1 MSKRHG
7 ATPCPARL
15 SRLCYSSEEV
25 PMTSHFKPPPITRP
39 RALGVLL
46 VAVVLMLGLNPPA
59 GAATVAALATTST
72 VSVSPTPHAYGSLS
86 RAFVTV
92 RDAAR
97 HAPPGSTRFYLDG
110 RLYAVVP
117 LGIDG
122 RATVLVPSN
131 AAIGRRVLSAQ
142 YVPAANSGHAASAG
156 RKAFDVI
163 RAIPRLAV
171 HLPYQPT
178 YAGAAAINVSVA
190 GVVRVTGT
198 VALTLGG
205 RVLARANV
213 ATNGSV
219 AFRVR
224 SSWSAGTARFG
235 LSYSG
240 DRTFVP
246 SSTSFLMATTK
257 APTSMTLSVPSS
269 LRYATG
275 TRATVSVA
283 GVGAP
288 LAGRVT
294 LLVDGT
300 ARSAAGVVS
309 GPLSLPV
316 PALRPG
322 RHTVTA
328 SYTGDTNHVA
338 VGRSAVVTAGSA
350 PLGACPATA
359 RACVDLTHSL
369 TWLQSGGR
377 IVYGPVP
384 LTSGRPGYRTWAG
397 TFQVYWKDID
407 HHSSEFNGAP
417 MPYSVFFDGGIAFHE
432 GSLSVPSHG
441 CIHLSNSAARQYFS
455 YLHVGDRVFVF
466 GHAPY

>member
-1 MSKRHG
+1 MSKRCG
-7 ATPCPARL
+7 ATPCPDTLGRL
-15 SRLCYSSEEV
+15 GNPTEEV
-25 PMTSHFKPPPITRP
+25 PMIPRSIKTATTTPRP
-39 RALGVLL
+39 LGILL

-72 VSVSPTPHAYGSLS
+72 VTVSPTPHPYGSLS

-92 RDAAR
+92 RDAAH
-97 HAPPGSTRFYLDG
+97 HAPPGAARFFLDG
-110 RLYAVVP
+110 RLYAVIP

-122 RATVLVPSN
+122 RATVLVPGNS
-131 AAIGRRVLSAQ
+131 AIGRRVLSAQ
-142 YVPAANSGHAASAG
+142 YVPAANSGHATSSG
-156 RKAFDVI
+156 RKAFDVT
-163 RAIPRLAV
+163 RAVPRLTV

-178 YAGAAAINVSVA
+178 YAGPAAINVSVS

-205 RVLARANV
+205 RVLARGSVAANG
-213 ATNGSV
+213 AV
-219 AFRVR
+219 AFRVGA
-224 SSWSAGTARFG
+224 SWSAGTARFG

-240 DRTFVP
+240 DRMFVP
-246 SSTSFLMATTK
+246 SGTSFLMATRK
-257 APTSMTLSVPSS
+257 APTNMTMSVPST

-300 ARSAAGVVS
+300 ARSAVS
-309 GPLSLPV
+309 VMPGQLTLPV
-316 PALRPG
+316 PALPAG

-338 VGRSAVVTAGSA
+338 TSRSAVVTAGSA

-377 IVYGPVP
+377 VVYGPVP
-384 LTSGRPGYRTWAG
+384 ITSGRPGYRTWAG
-397 TFQVYWKDID
+397 TFAVYWKDID
-407 HHSSEFNGAP
+407 HYSSQFNNAP

-441 CIHLSNSAARQYFS
+441 CIHLSYAAARQYFG
-455 YLHVGDRVFVF
+455 YLNVGDQVYVF
-466 GHAPY
+466 GYAPY